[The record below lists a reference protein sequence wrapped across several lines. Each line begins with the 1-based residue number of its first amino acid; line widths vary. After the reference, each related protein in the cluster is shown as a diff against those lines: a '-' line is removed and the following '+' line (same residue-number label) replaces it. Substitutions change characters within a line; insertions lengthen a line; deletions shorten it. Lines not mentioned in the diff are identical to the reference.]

1 MTNLKKLADPD
12 SFGPGA
18 WLVIHTLAFHAK
30 TEKQK
35 RNFEES
41 MHVIQRGLKCES
53 CRRHCGEYLE
63 KHPIKD
69 YWNVRNKDGEDIGM
83 FKWTWAFHNAVNTRL
98 HKPVLDWETAYH
110 LFSDSENALCTK
122 ECGGGEETLHS
133 HSPETPQ
140 YHSYSHRRPASLQD
154 LSYRQPK
161 LIRLVPT
168 QNIIRPYN
176 YNQNYKY
183 K

>member
-1 MTNLKKLADPD
+1 MADLKKLADPD
-12 SFGPGA
+12 TFGPGA

-30 TEKQK
+30 TKEQK

-41 MHVIQRGLKCES
+41 MHVIQRGLKCEW
-53 CRRHCGEYLE
+53 CRQHCGEYLE

-69 YWNVRNKDGEDIGM
+69 YRNVRNKEGEDIGM
-83 FKWTWAFHNAVNTRL
+83 FKWSWAFHNAVNTRL
-98 HKPVLDWETAYH
+98 RKPTLDWETAYH

-122 ECGGGEETLHS
+122 DCGGGGGEETS
-133 HSPETPQ
+133 HSPEPPR
-140 YHSYSHRRPASLQD
+140 HYSHPHQRSARVRD

-168 QNIIRPYN
+168 RSIIRPYN
-176 YNQNYKY
+176 YK
-183 K
+183 